1 MPDGKNTHIMKITG
15 YEIGKKF
22 NMTIAVIADTHNKP
36 TKRMLALLSEIK
48 PDVIC
53 LVGDMVHK
61 KSIKKSKN
69 TQTLLKTCVA
79 TAPTLYSLGN
89 HDYFMDEGDLD
100 VIRDMG
106 VTVLDNSHVTIG
118 GVIFGGFPSLRHDGK
133 KKKAE
138 SLKWIKEFGAI
149 EGYKVLLCHHPE
161 YYDRY
166 DVGKYCDLVL
176 AGHVHGGHVR
186 LFGRGLFSSG
196 QGFLPKYSKG
206 LYDGKMIVSAGLAA
220 TGTILPRIFNEQEIL
235 KVRI

>member
-1 MPDGKNTHIMKITG
+1 MLDIIELSSKSQSDLVAIAKELKVHRPESLDKDALVYAILDQQAIVSN
-15 YEIGKKF
+15 EDPKKRQ
-22 NMTIAVIADTHNKP
+22 P
-36 TKRMLALLSEIK
+36 R
-48 PDVIC
+48 
-53 LVGDMVHK
+53 
-61 KSIKKSKN
+61 
-69 TQTLLKTCVA
+69 
-79 TAPTLYSLGN
+79 
-89 HDYFMDEGDLD
+89 
-100 VIRDMG
+100 
-106 VTVLDNSHVTIG
+106 
-118 GVIFGGFPSLRHDGK
+118 K